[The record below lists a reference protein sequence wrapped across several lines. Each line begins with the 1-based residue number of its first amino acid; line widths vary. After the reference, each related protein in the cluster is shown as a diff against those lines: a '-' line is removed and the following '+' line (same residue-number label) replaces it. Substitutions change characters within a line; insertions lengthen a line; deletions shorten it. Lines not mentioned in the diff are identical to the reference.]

1 MEEKRYIKMSLGTAV
16 CLIIIIILLVAL
28 IALGIYTYTTKN
40 TNAEENYANNNINY
54 VNEDNTEEYSKEETE
69 IANTTENRAETENEK
84 IEKLDVTDNLS
95 KSLIEKIS
103 FNTYATASIY
113 NLGEFNTNNIPN
125 DLVLRLGWDKA
136 KNKATL
142 NETLKQT
149 LTKDAMKQSITNIFG
164 DKLSYEDEDFKQID
178 VETFHDYGGY
188 TDNMGMIKYNDGTYT
203 ANLFQG
209 GGGDVPFIHQEIEKV
224 EKNGDKVELYVKT
237 AFIDTEYIESTL
249 DFEYVI
255 YKNFNFNTN
264 TFEGKLSKINSE
276 EYGNHEV
283 GISENSKQVISNVSN
298 SLNTYV
304 YTFEKDD
311 AGNYNFTEFKM
322 N

>member
-1 MEEKRYIKMSLGTAV
+1 MEEKRYIKMSLGTAI
-16 CLIIIIILLVAL
+16 CLIIIIILLVAF

-40 TNAEENYANNNINY
+40 TKVETNYISNDNN
-54 VNEDNTEEYSKEETE
+54 EEYQKAETE
-69 IANTTENRAETENEK
+69 IASTTENQTEIANEK
-84 IEKLDVTDNLS
+84 TEELDVTDNLS

-103 FNTYATASIY
+103 FNTYATASMY
-113 NLGEFNTNNIPN
+113 KLGEFNTNNIPN
-125 DLVLRLGWDKA
+125 DLVLRLGWDRA
-136 KNKATL
+136 KNKVTL

-149 LTKDAMKQSITNIFG
+149 LTKDDMKQSITNIFG
-164 DKLSYEDEDFKQID
+164 DKLSYKDEEFKQID

-188 TDNMGMIKYNDGTYT
+188 TDNMGIIKYNNGTYT

-209 GGGDVPFIHQEIEKV
+209 GGGDVPFIHQEVEKIL
-224 EKNGDKVELYVKT
+224 KNGDKVEVYVKT

-249 DFEYVI
+249 DFEYTI

-264 TFEGKLSKINSE
+264 EFEGQLSKLNSE
-276 EYGNHEV
+276 EYGNHKI
-283 GISENSKQVISNVSN
+283 GISESSKEVISNVSN

-304 YTFEKDD
+304 YTFEADNL
-311 AGNYNFTEFKM
+311 GNYNLTGFKM